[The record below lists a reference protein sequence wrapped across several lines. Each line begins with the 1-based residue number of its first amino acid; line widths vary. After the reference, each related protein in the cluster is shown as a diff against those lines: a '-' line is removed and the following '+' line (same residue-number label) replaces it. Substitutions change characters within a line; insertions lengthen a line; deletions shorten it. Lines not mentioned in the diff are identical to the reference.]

1 MDKRISSRAIIIEN
15 DQLLA
20 FFRRKV
26 KDGITKEYYAIP
38 GGGLETG
45 ESINDNVKREL
56 KEELNVDIN
65 ILGYVGKAEDDT
77 SITYYF
83 HCEIISGIPVLSGEE
98 KDRANDNN
106 YYKIIYLPME
116 KIDNYGFYNKDLIL
130 KAYNKEYILLND

>member
-56 KEELNVDIN
+56 KEMS
-65 ILGYVGKAEDDT
+65 IL
-77 SITYYF
+77 IF
-83 HCEIISGIPVLSGEE
+83 
-98 KDRANDNN
+98 
-106 YYKIIYLPME
+106 
-116 KIDNYGFYNKDLIL
+116 
-130 KAYNKEYILLND
+130 